1 MGMMFERKSIEQDT
15 RHLLSKAMP
24 PDRNLNCRKCL
35 SPRASYRNISGCE
48 WASLEI
54 ERQLFLGKKKF
65 VNGWWLIVPGLK
77 QITNNK

>member
-1 MGMMFERKSIEQDT
+1 
-15 RHLLSKAMP
+15 MP

-54 ERQLFLGKKKF
+54 E
-65 VNGWWLIVPGLK
+65 
-77 QITNNK
+77 ITAGAQAMLYQT